1 MFYFNLQIFSAKNSA
16 KSVLCWFS
24 GFRSQLHCQANSISI
39 RIDFQNLDSYLLV
52 QMHHLVRVFDVMVG
66 HLADVDEAVLM
77 HADVDKSA
85 EGSDVGHDAV
95 EGHPNA
101 QVVDGAD
108 VFIEFEG
115 FKRLSWVAARF
126 VQLAED
132 VVDGLQ
138 TKLLLHEVFW
148 VDLRDEFL
156 VADKV
161 FHLHVQRLGHLFHD
175 VVTFWVNSALVQ
187 GILAIVDAQ
196 EAGALLKGL
205 VAEARHFLEL
215 FAVLETAFFLAISDD
230 VGCQTWANAA
240 DV

>member
-16 KSVLCWFS
+16 TSVLCWFS

-39 RIDFQNLDSYLLV
+39 RIDFQNLDAYLLV

-95 EGHPNA
+95 EGHANA

-156 VADKV
+156 VTNKV
-161 FHLHVQRLGHLFHD
+161 FHFHTQFLGHLLHD
-175 VVTFWVNSALVQ
+175 VVALGVDGTLVQ
-187 GILAIVDAQ
+187 RIVAIMDAQ

-205 VAEARHFLEL
+205 VAEARHLMELLAALEAAVFLT
-215 FAVLETAFFLAISDD
+215 VSDD
-230 VGCQTWANAA
+230 VGG
-240 DV
+240 